1 MACLVRLGKGLA
13 IVNDTMG
20 MEEAPALA
28 PAPVV
33 YAPTPVYTYAPPS
46 PVYGTASASAQILAA
61 SAYEEV
67 EIADDV

>member
-1 MACLVRLGKGLA
+1 MACLVRLGKGLD
-13 IVNDTMG
+13 IVNDTMV
-20 MEEAPALA
+20 MKEAPA

-33 YAPTPVYTYAPPS
+33 YAPTPVYAPPS
-46 PVYGTASASAQILAA
+46 QVYGTASASAQFLES